1 MLNNNKIKIIRTIKS
16 NKINHMT
23 NLNHMKIIII
33 MITIIMF
40 KVENG
45 IWSKIYENR
54 VYLSIII
61 LYDIYM
67 LIFGILFFINFKN
80 NDYSKI

>member
-40 KVENG
+40 KEENG